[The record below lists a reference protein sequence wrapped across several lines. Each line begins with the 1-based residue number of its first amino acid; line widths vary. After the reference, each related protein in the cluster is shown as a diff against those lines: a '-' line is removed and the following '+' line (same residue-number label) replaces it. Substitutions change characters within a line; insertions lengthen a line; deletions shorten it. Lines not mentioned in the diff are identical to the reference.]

1 MTSQNQKFSR
11 RDFFSIAFA
20 EVVSAGLL
28 GFQRNAFAGPGLES
42 AEQISNKT
50 VIHRTLG
57 KTGIKIPIVNMGVM
71 NADNPELVRKSYEI
85 GVRLFDTAASYQRGR
100 NEEMVGKVLKDLN
113 ARDQAV
119 IVTKVLVPSL
129 RERLGPDKQ
138 KTEFVKMAEGSLKR
152 LKTDYVDVIL
162 LHDVS
167 SIEDVNNP
175 GVKEAM
181 QVLKD
186 QKKARFVGFST
197 HNNMAACLD
206 EAAKTDFYDVLL
218 VAFNYA
224 LSDDSKLYRSLSNAV
239 SKGIGILAMKTQC
252 SQYWYRDDFVPD
264 TKRRYYGKI
273 MHAAVLKWVLQH
285 DFIAAAVPGY
295 TTFDQMEEDFS
306 VAYDLTYNPE
316 EKKFLEDSQVKLSLA
331 YCRQCNSCLPTCP
344 KGVNIPALMR
354 THLYAA
360 CYANFY
366 QARDTFDSIP
376 KEKGIQVCASCG
388 SCLAICAHR
397 IDIPQRIDEL
407 RALYV

>member
-1 MTSQNQKFSR
+1 
-11 RDFFSIAFA
+11 
-20 EVVSAGLL
+20 
-28 GFQRNAFAGPGLES
+28 
-42 AEQISNKT
+42 
-50 VIHRTLG
+50 
-57 KTGIKIPIVNMGVM
+57 MGVM
-71 NADNPELVRKSYEI
+71 NADNLELVRKSYEI

-100 NEEMVGKVLKDLN
+100 NEEIVGKVLKDLN

>member
-1 MTSQNQKFSR
+1 MAS
-11 RDFFSIAFA
+11 
-20 EVVSAGLL
+20 VGVLGLPKKTKAAVRL
-28 GFQRNAFAGPGLES
+28 GVI
-42 AEQISNKT
+42 EQISSKN
-50 VIHRTLG
+50 IILRTLG
-57 KTGIKIPIVNMGVM
+57 KTGLKIPIVNMGVM

-152 LKTDYVDVIL
+152 LKADYVDLIL

-167 SIEDVNNP
+167 NIEDVNNP
-175 GVKEAM
+175 GVREAM
-181 QVLKD
+181 QILKE

-239 SKGIGILAMKTQC
+239 SRGIGILAMKTQC
-252 SQYWYRDDFVPD
+252 SQYWYRDDFVPN

-273 MHAAVLKWVLQH
+273 MHTAVLKWVLQH

-360 CYANFY
+360 CYTNFY

-376 KEKGIQVCASCG
+376 KEKGIQVCAPCG
-388 SCLAICAHR
+388 SCQARCMHR
-397 IDIPQRIDEL
+397 INIAKRIDEL
-407 RALYV
+407 KALYM